1 MAFETSD
8 NLPKYFREIKNSGGV
23 GKEREKELAVLIANG
38 SDAAVRELAE
48 GNLLLVARIA
58 NRHKGQGVPLDDL
71 IQEGNIGLLEA
82 ARNFRPNHERGFVP
96 YASLWIRK
104 YMNEAVAK
112 TGRVIRLPHNQEYE
126 IYKAKMRGED
136 PDIPT
141 RVSLDKP
148 IGEDKD
154 STLAD
159 MILNSMP
166 QVEIEIEMEEI
177 KFRVGIAVKNLKD
190 RDREIVFDY
199 FGINREYSLN
209 TKEIAE
215 KHAMTNVRVSQ
226 IVKASLEKMKAVLC
240 S

>member
-1 MAFETSD
+1 MNFETTEG
-8 NLPKYFREIKNSGGV
+8 LPKYFREIKKSGGV
-23 GKEREKELAVLIANG
+23 GKDREKELAVEIANG
-38 SDAAVRELAE
+38 SQAAVRELAE
-48 GNLLLVARIA
+48 GNLLLVVRIA
-58 NRHKGQGVPLDDL
+58 NRHKGQGVPLEDL

-112 TGRVIRLPHNQEYE
+112 TGRIVRLPHNQEYE

-136 PDIPT
+136 PDVPT

-148 IGEDKD
+148 IGEEKD

-159 MILNSMP
+159 VILNAAP
-166 QVEIEIEMEEI
+166 EIEMEIELEQI
-177 KFRVGIAVKNLKD
+177 RFQVGVAVSSLND

-215 KHAMTNVRVSQ
+215 KHSMTNVRVSQ
-226 IVKASLEKMKAVLC
+226 IVKASLEKMKELLC
-240 S
+240 

>member
-1 MAFETSD
+1 
-8 NLPKYFREIKNSGGV
+8 
-23 GKEREKELAVLIANG
+23 
-38 SDAAVRELAE
+38 
-48 GNLLLVARIA
+48 
-58 NRHKGQGVPLDDL
+58 
-71 IQEGNIGLLEA
+71 
-82 ARNFRPNHERGFVP
+82 
-96 YASLWIRK
+96 
-104 YMNEAVAK
+104 
-112 TGRVIRLPHNQEYE
+112 
-126 IYKAKMRGED
+126 MRGED

-177 KFRVGIAVKNLKD
+177 KFRVGVAVKNLKD

>member
-1 MAFETSD
+1 MNFETTEG
-8 NLPKYFREIKNSGGV
+8 LPKYFREIKKSGGV
-23 GKEREKELAVLIANG
+23 GKDREKELAVEIANG
-38 SDAAVRELAE
+38 SAAAVRELAE
-48 GNLLLVARIA
+48 GNLLLVVRIA
-58 NRHKGQGVPLDDL
+58 NRHKGQGVPLEDL

-112 TGRVIRLPHNQEYE
+112 TGRIVRLPHNQEYE
-126 IYKAKMRGED
+126 IYKAKMRGEE
-136 PDIPT
+136 PEVQT

-148 IGEDKD
+148 IGEKKD

-159 MILNSMP
+159 VLLSSVPEVEM
-166 QVEIEIEMEEI
+166 EIEIEEI
-177 KFRVGIAVKNLKD
+177 RFKVGVAVSSLKE

-199 FGINREYSLN
+199 FGIDREYSLN

-215 KHAMTNVRVSQ
+215 KHSMTNVRVSQ
-226 IVKASLEKMKAVLC
+226 IVKASLEKMKDLLC
-240 S
+240 

>member
-1 MAFETSD
+1 MNFETTEG
-8 NLPKYFREIKNSGGV
+8 LPKYFREIKKSGGV
-23 GKEREKELAVLIANG
+23 GKDREKELAVEIANG
-38 SDAAVRELAE
+38 SQAAVRELAE
-48 GNLLLVARIA
+48 GNLLLVVRIA
-58 NRHKGQGVPLDDL
+58 NRHKGQGVPLEDL

-112 TGRVIRLPHNQEYE
+112 TGRIVRLPHNQEYE

-136 PDIPT
+136 PDVPT
-141 RVSLDKP
+141 RISLDKP
-148 IGEDKD
+148 IGEEKD

-159 MILNSMP
+159 VILNAAP
-166 QVEIEIEMEEI
+166 EIEMEIELEQI
-177 KFRVGIAVKNLKD
+177 RFQVGVAVSSLKD

-215 KHAMTNVRVSQ
+215 KHSMTNVRVSQ
-226 IVKASLEKMKAVLC
+226 IVKASLEKMKELLC
-240 S
+240 

>member
-1 MAFETSD
+1 MNFETTD
-8 NLPKYFREIKNSGGV
+8 GLPKYFREIRKSGGV
-23 GKEREKELAVLIANG
+23 GKEREKELAIEIANG
-38 SDAAVRELAE
+38 SAAAVRELAE
-48 GNLLLVARIA
+48 NNLLLVVRIA
-58 NRHKGQGVPLDDL
+58 NRHKGQGVPLEDL

-112 TGRVIRLPHNQEYE
+112 TGRVVRLPHNQEYE

-136 PDIPT
+136 PDVPT
-141 RVSLDKP
+141 RVNLDKP
-148 IGEDKD
+148 IGDDEG

-159 MILNSMP
+159 VLLRSMP
-166 QVEIEIEMEEI
+166 EVEVEIELEEI
-177 KFRVGIAVKNLKD
+177 KFRVGVAVKSLKD

-199 FGINREYSLN
+199 FGIDREYSLN

-226 IVKASLEKMKAVLC
+226 IVRSSLEKMKSLLC
-240 S
+240 

>member
-1 MAFETSD
+1 MNFETTEG
-8 NLPKYFREIKNSGGV
+8 LPKYFREIKKSGGV
-23 GKEREKELAVLIANG
+23 GKDREKELAVEIANG
-38 SDAAVRELAE
+38 SQAAVRELAE
-48 GNLLLVARIA
+48 GNLLLVVRIA
-58 NRHKGQGVPLDDL
+58 NRHKGQGVPLEDL

-112 TGRVIRLPHNQEYE
+112 TGRIVRLPHNQEYE
-126 IYKAKMRGED
+126 IYKAKMRGEE
-136 PDIPT
+136 PDVPT

-148 IGEDKD
+148 IGEEKD

-159 MILNSMP
+159 VILNAAP
-166 QVEIEIEMEEI
+166 EIEMEIELEQI
-177 KFRVGIAVKNLKD
+177 RFQVGVAVSSLKD

-215 KHAMTNVRVSQ
+215 KHSMTNVRVSQ
-226 IVKASLEKMKAVLC
+226 IVKASLEKMKELLC
-240 S
+240 

>member
-1 MAFETSD
+1 MNFETTEG
-8 NLPKYFREIKNSGGV
+8 LPKYFREIKKSGGV
-23 GKEREKELAVLIANG
+23 GKDREKELAVEIANG
-38 SDAAVRELAE
+38 SAAAVRELAE
-48 GNLLLVARIA
+48 GNLLLVVRIA
-58 NRHKGQGVPLDDL
+58 NRHKGQGVPLEDL

-112 TGRVIRLPHNQEYE
+112 TGRIVRLPHNQEYE
-126 IYKAKMRGED
+126 IYKAKMRGEE
-136 PDIPT
+136 PEVQT

-148 IGEDKD
+148 IGEEKD

-159 MILNSMP
+159 VLLSSVPEVEM
-166 QVEIEIEMEEI
+166 EIEIEEI
-177 KFRVGIAVKNLKD
+177 RFKVGVAVSSLKE

-199 FGINREYSLN
+199 FGIDREYSLN

-215 KHAMTNVRVSQ
+215 KHSMTNVRVSQ
-226 IVKASLEKMKAVLC
+226 IVKASLEKMKDLLC
-240 S
+240 

>member
-1 MAFETSD
+1 MGFETSD

-177 KFRVGIAVKNLKD
+177 KFRVGVAVKNLKD

>member
-1 MAFETSD
+1 MNFETTEG
-8 NLPKYFREIKNSGGV
+8 LPKYFREIKKSGGV
-23 GKEREKELAVLIANG
+23 GKDREKELAVEIANG
-38 SDAAVRELAE
+38 SQAAVRELAE
-48 GNLLLVARIA
+48 GNLLLVVRIA
-58 NRHKGQGVPLDDL
+58 NRHKGQGVPLEDL

-112 TGRVIRLPHNQEYE
+112 TGRIVRLPHNQEYE

-136 PDIPT
+136 PDVPT

-148 IGEDKD
+148 IGEEKD

-159 MILNSMP
+159 VILNAAP
-166 QVEIEIEMEEI
+166 EIEMEIELEQI
-177 KFRVGIAVKNLKD
+177 RFQVGVAVSSLKD

-215 KHAMTNVRVSQ
+215 KHSMTNVRVSQ
-226 IVKASLEKMKAVLC
+226 IVKASLEKMKELLC
-240 S
+240 